1 MGIREV
7 EQIVLNALQRATI
20 AHDNLGVQGLQ
31 EVKKNEHGDTALLCD
46 ITCEE
51 VVLQTF
57 REANFPIRFHTE
69 EHGIVDMGNPEYT
82 GVLDGLDGSSVYKK
96 ERGIGRYGTML
107 EIFAGLNPYYD
118 DYLVGG
124 IMEHATKRMLTAAK
138 GQGIKVQIKHFE
150 KPVYASTTMRLDKNT
165 RIYVDDYFEINRKL
179 AEKLKEYSVR
189 PVRASCAGYADVAS
203 GDADLLIECTRKN
216 NLEMAAS
223 YGLVKEAGGVMVDG
237 KGEDLGS
244 KRYLEFGQKEQIVVI
259 TAATRQLALEVLE
272 LSKKP

>member
-1 MGIREV
+1 MEIKAV
-7 EQIVLNALQRATI
+7 EQIVINALHRASI
-20 AHDNLGVQGLQ
+20 AHDNLGAEGLKEVQ
-31 EVKKNEHGDTALLCD
+31 KNQHGETALLCD

-57 REANFPIRFHTE
+57 REANFPIRFVTE
-69 EHGIVDMGNPEYT
+69 EHGIVDIGNPEYT

-96 ERGIGRYGTML
+96 ERGTGRYGTML
-107 EIFAGLNPYYD
+107 AVFAGINPTYD

-124 IMEHATKRMLTAAK
+124 IIEHATKRMLTAAK
-138 GQGIKVQIKHFE
+138 EQGIKVRIKHFE
-150 KPVYASTTMRLDKNT
+150 KPVYASAAMHLDKNT

-179 AEKLKEYSVR
+179 AEKLKGYSVR

-237 KGEDLGS
+237 NGEDLGS
-244 KRYLEFGQKEQIVVI
+244 KRYLEFGQKEQIVVV
-259 TAATRQLALEVLE
+259 TAATRQLAEEFLACV
-272 LSKKP
+272 KD